1 MQLKKL
7 NLSGF
12 KSFVDVTS
20 ISIPADF
27 TGIVGPNGCGK
38 ANVIDAVRW
47 GRGEASARHLRG
59 ESLSGAIFNGS
70 VPRKPGGRA

>member
-12 KSFVDVTS
+12 KSFVDATS
-20 ISIPADF
+20 ITIPADF

-38 ANVIDAVRW
+38 SNVIDAVRW
-47 GRGEASARHLRG
+47 VMGEASARNLRG
-59 ESLSGAIFNGS
+59 ESMSFLT
-70 VPRKPGGRA
+70 VPVRGNRWAKLQ